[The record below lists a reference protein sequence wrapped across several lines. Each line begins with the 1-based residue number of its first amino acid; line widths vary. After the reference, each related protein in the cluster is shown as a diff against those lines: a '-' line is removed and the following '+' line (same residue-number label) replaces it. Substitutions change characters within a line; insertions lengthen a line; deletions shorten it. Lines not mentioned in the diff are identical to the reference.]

1 LEVEMQTIYL
11 VPHSHYDVA
20 WALTKEDYLEINEG
34 ILQQAVE
41 LMKRY
46 EEYKFC
52 WEQIFPLKVLEGQ
65 NPKLWREIKE
75 MIQNGKMEMVD
86 GQYLMADTMLPSG
99 EVLIREIFL
108 GKRYCT
114 EKFGVDVPQEV
125 LYRKIWRGCSRC
137 LVCG

>member
-1 LEVEMQTIYL
+1 MQTIYL
-11 VPHSHYDVA
+11 IPHSHYDVA

-41 LMKRY
+41 LMKKY

-75 MIQNGKMEMVD
+75 MIQKGKMEIVD
-86 GQYLMADTMLPSG
+86 GQYLMADTMLLFPLPG
-99 EVLIREIFL
+99 VQTAL
-108 GKRYCT
+108 G
-114 EKFGVDVPQEV
+114 
-125 LYRKIWRGCSRC
+125 
-137 LVCG
+137 